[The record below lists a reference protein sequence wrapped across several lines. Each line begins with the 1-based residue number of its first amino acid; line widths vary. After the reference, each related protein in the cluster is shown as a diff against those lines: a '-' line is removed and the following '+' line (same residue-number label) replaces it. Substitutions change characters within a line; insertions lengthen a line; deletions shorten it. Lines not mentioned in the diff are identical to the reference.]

1 MMDVTSSQFHCN
13 TIDLE
18 TYHLC
23 YKRWCI
29 YCNSVIY
36 CIFIIPDV
44 CASACVCGCGSGGGV
59 GGADPRRWGRHRF
72 TIMLYLFD
80 YVSISTN
87 QF

>member
-29 YCNSVIY
+29 YCNSVTY

-44 CASACVCGCGSGGGV
+44 CASVCVCVGVEGGGWWCGPQEV
-59 GGADPRRWGRHRF
+59 GATSVH
-72 TIMLYLFD
+72 YNALF
-80 YVSISTN
+80 I
-87 QF
+87 

>member
-1 MMDVTSSQFHCN
+1 MMDVTTSQFHCN

-29 YCNSVIY
+29 YCNSVTY

-44 CASACVCGCGSGGGV
+44 CASVCVGVEGGLAVRTPGGGGDV
-59 GGADPRRWGRHRF
+59 GS
-72 TIMLYLFD
+72 L
-80 YVSISTN
+80 
-87 QF
+87 